1 MRGRNEQ
8 PGRPLSAEEQHARRR
23 TDEDLGRMAWAR
35 STRTGF
41 NLPAPTTADL
51 RVLGARVRAG
61 LTEGLGI
68 ADAAVRSAAD
78 TATLGLVDEFAAG
91 ANTLLG
97 GGGKGGFAERYR
109 RLHAQEQ
116 SLDDYNHEH
125 RPLATAVGEIGMEAA
140 TFKGVAGAGS
150 KAVSR
155 LPSRV
160 KGKVGE
166 RMSDARTL
174 LSGDIPV
181 KHGKR
186 LNLEGGGHTF
196 TDHQTVRGS
205 VVEAKL
211 GPTASLSN
219 RQRQAQA
226 ELGPRYRYDHWS
238 FDDVGRVV
246 GGAVVGAQQGLERI
260 SNDVQDALYARQR
273 R

>member
-1 MRGRNEQ
+1 MRGRSQQ
-8 PGRPLSAEEQHARRR
+8 PGRPFSAEEQHVKRQS
-23 TDEDLGRMAWAR
+23 DEELGRFVWAN
-35 STRTGF
+35 STRTGSNF
-41 NLPAPTTADL
+41 SATTTADL
-51 RVLGARVRAG
+51 RSLGAQVREA
-61 LTEGLGI
+61 LNEGMGF
-68 ADAAVRSAAD
+68 ADAAVRAAAD
-78 TATLGLVDEFAAG
+78 TATLGLADEISAG
-91 ANTLLG
+91 ANALIG
-97 GGGKGGFAERYR
+97 GGGRGGFAERYG

-116 SLDDYNHEH
+116 SIDNYNHEK
-125 RPLATAVGEIGMEAA
+125 RPVATTMGEVGMTAL
-140 TFKGVAGAGS
+140 TFKGAAGAGA
-150 KAVSR
+150 KAVSK

-196 TDHQTVRGS
+196 TDHQTIRGK

-211 GPTASLSN
+211 GPSASLSN

-246 GGAVVGAQQGLERI
+246 GGAVAGAEQGLGQL
-260 SNDVQDALYARQR
+260 SDYAQDALYRPKR